1 MKNIVNLL
9 LLGFIFSGFCFAQ
22 ADINV
27 VIEINNI
34 AVNGGTVHLAIFSSA
49 DSFRKE
55 TPEYGGEV
63 PALNA
68 VMTFEIT
75 LPAGEYVITA
85 YQDANNNGRI
95 DIGLFGI
102 PRELVGVSNYFGRG
116 FPSQNFERQKVKV
129 DRTSGRV
136 VLNLYKFF

>member
-1 MKNIVNLL
+1 MKNINFL
-9 LLGFIFSGFCFAQ
+9 LLGFIFSGFCHAQ
-22 ADINV
+22 ADINA

-34 AVNGGTVHLAIFSSA
+34 VINGGTVHLAVFSSN
-49 DSFRKE
+49 DSFKNQ
-55 TPEYGGEV
+55 TPEYGGDI

-68 VMTFEIT
+68 AMTFEIT

-129 DRTSGRV
+129 DSTANRV